1 MNSDFSKIVFA
12 VMVFAM
18 HFCGFCIAALEN
30 TFQVVQPVLNEQ
42 SEMTQAEKSEK
53 SEKNQASE
61 SGEKVLPEK
70 TSIHA
75 EKSDASVSEKSLKN
89 SYGNFVYSDSQ
100 GSLRKFSTDEYGFFM
115 VNSSEEGTFFED
127 SYEGKTVRRIYDA
140 SRNLV
145 SKEWWSIGKSYAESK
160 LEKKE
165 DFFYASG
172 GKRPVR
178 SLNKNFLDNTTVE
191 TLFGENGKKIFQ
203 KKTFDSEKIA
213 SMKTKAT
220 GKDKTVLEETW
231 IWKYDYADRL
241 IEYEKISTLASEKK
255 IAQKK
260 VFSYDSGGEEPDFQ
274 YYENGVIRVKR
285 IYSGLEE
292 YVETAFFDK
301 GFSVETLYR
310 QGKKIEALQK
320 LNGRL
325 QNKVVYEK

>member
-12 VMVFAM
+12 VMIFAM

-42 SEMTQAEKSEK
+42 SEMTQAEK

-100 GSLRKFSTDEYGFFM
+100 GALRKFSTDEYGFFM

-165 DFFYASG
+165 DFFL
-172 GKRPVR
+172 R
-178 SLNKNFLDNTTVE
+178 
-191 TLFGENGKKIFQ
+191 FGRKK
-203 KKTFDSEKIA
+203 A
-213 SMKTKAT
+213 CA
-220 GKDKTVLEETW
+220 
-231 IWKYDYADRL
+231 
-241 IEYEKISTLASEKK
+241 
-255 IAQKK
+255 
-260 VFSYDSGGEEPDFQ
+260 
-274 YYENGVIRVKR
+274 
-285 IYSGLEE
+285 
-292 YVETAFFDK
+292 
-301 GFSVETLYR
+301 
-310 QGKKIEALQK
+310 
-320 LNGRL
+320 
-325 QNKVVYEK
+325 